1 MRTIGFRS
9 NILFALA
16 AACGVVAALGRPWYG
31 PEVPAGEGRMEGLGA
46 AIGRALT
53 DPDGTD
59 GWTALATADTLL
71 AGLAGATALLV
82 LLALAPALQRDAG
95 ALARWC
101 ALAAVGVVVVKLVDS
116 PDGAAM
122 AEPRNG
128 ALLALAAALV
138 LLASASTVAA
148 APARRRTPARSFTQP
163 PR

>member
-9 NILFALA
+9 NVLFALA
-16 AACGVVAALGRPWYG
+16 AACGLVAALGRPWYG
-31 PEVPAGEGRMEGLGA
+31 PAVPTDEGRLEGLGA
-46 AIGRALT
+46 AIGRALS

-59 GWTALATADTLL
+59 GWTAFATVDTLL
-71 AGLAGATALLV
+71 AGLAGASALLV
-82 LLALAPALQRDAG
+82 LLALVPALQREAG

-101 ALAAVGVVVVKLVDS
+101 ALAAVGVVVVKLVDG

-128 ALLALAAALV
+128 SLLALAAALV

-148 APARRRTPARSFTQP
+148 APARARRPNAPFGRA
-163 PR
+163 